1 MDGPEEKNPRAL
13 SLMKAQAA
21 VAEYPEFKGNVA
33 FVGTKAFWRPK
44 ESSPTSQG
52 YHWNTNAETYY
63 LIGEAMG
70 RAMLKLD
77 KAATSK

>member
-1 MDGPEEKNPRAL
+1 MGGPKETHPRAL

-21 VAEYPEFKGNVA
+21 VAGYEEFKGTVA
-33 FVGTKAFWRPK
+33 FVGTKAFWRDK
-44 ESSPTSQG
+44 DVSPTGQA

-70 RAMLKLD
+70 HAMKKLCE
-77 KAATSK
+77 KKPAR